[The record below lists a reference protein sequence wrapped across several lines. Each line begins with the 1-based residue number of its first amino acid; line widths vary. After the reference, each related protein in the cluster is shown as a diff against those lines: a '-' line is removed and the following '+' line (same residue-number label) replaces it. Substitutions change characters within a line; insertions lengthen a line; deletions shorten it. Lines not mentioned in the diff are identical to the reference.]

1 MISILLMVAATLLV
15 IFLLYLT
22 LTAPQEN
29 VIEIITSRS
38 WYYNFLSQ
46 DIAEKK
52 ESCISEHRK
61 YHRQSD
67 KKAASKVKALEKQQ
81 AEYEK
86 LSSGYSSGKKLSIAD
101 LLVLAGYGFI
111 SMFKLQ
117 MGSGFF
123 KSIITSCE
131 QSGFRLLDKEQ
142 KTGEKRN
149 AMIYATYMYATLIAY
164 SLCGIIL
171 ALLVSGIMLAMGMT
185 GMMCLIAPVVC
196 FVIMLVL
203 AYVPLDTVR
212 NKAAIRKEAIDME
225 IADAVSKLTLLVI
238 AGMNINK
245 ALIEVA
251 NGGDG
256 IIYRELRQT
265 LAETGQGVSF
275 ETAFMHMQSRCS
287 NRYLDRLISIITKS
301 YTSGNMGLAS
311 DLKSINDDCW
321 LEKKHI
327 ARRKGE
333 AVANKLFVPTMIMF
347 VGILVIIIIPVLSGF
362 NF

>member
-1 MISILLMVAATLLV
+1 M
-15 IFLLYLT
+15 
-22 LTAPQEN
+22 
-29 VIEIITSRS
+29 
-38 WYYNFLSQ
+38 
-46 DIAEKK
+46 
-52 ESCISEHRK
+52 CIRD
-61 YHRQSD
+61 R
-67 KKAASKVKALEKQQ
+67 
-81 AEYEK
+81 
-86 LSSGYSSGKKLSIAD
+86 
-101 LLVLAGYGFI
+101 
-111 SMFKLQ
+111 
-117 MGSGFF
+117 
-123 KSIITSCE
+123 
-131 QSGFRLLDKEQ
+131 
-142 KTGEKRN
+142 
-149 AMIYATYMYATLIAY
+149 
-164 SLCGIIL
+164 
-171 ALLVSGIMLAMGMT
+171 
-185 GMMCLIAPVVC
+185 
-196 FVIMLVL
+196 
-203 AYVPLDTVR
+203 
-212 NKAAIRKEAIDME
+212 E

-256 IIYRELRQT
+256 VIYRELRQT

>member
-1 MISILLMVAATLLV
+1 MISILLMAAATLLV
-15 IFLLYLT
+15 IFMLYLT

-29 VIEIITSRS
+29 VIEIITSKS
-38 WYYNFLSQ
+38 WYYSLLQQ
-46 DIAEKK
+46 DITEKK
-52 ESCISEHRK
+52 ENYIANHNK
-61 YHRQSD
+61 YNKESD
-67 KKAASKVKALEKQQ
+67 KKAASKVKSLEKQQ
-81 AEYEK
+81 IEYEK
-86 LSSGYSSGKKLSIAD
+86 ISSGYLTGKKLSVAD
-101 LLVLAGYGFI
+101 LLILAGYSFI
-111 SMFKLQ
+111 RMFNLQ
-117 MGSGFF
+117 MGNGIF
-123 KSIITSCE
+123 KSMITACE

-149 AMIYATYMYATLIAY
+149 AMIYAAYLYASLITYGM
-164 SLCGIIL
+164 CGAVFAML
-171 ALLVSGIMLAMGMT
+171 ALSIMLGIGMT
-185 GMMCLIAPVVC
+185 GMLCLIVPVVC

-203 AYVPLDTVR
+203 AYIPLDVVR
-212 NKAAIRKEAIDME
+212 NKAEMRKDAIDKE
-225 IADAVSKLTLLVI
+225 LADAVSKLTLLVI

-245 ALIEVA
+245 ALVEIA

-256 IIYRELRQT
+256 VIYRELRQT
-265 LAETGQGVSF
+265 LAEIEKGVTF

-311 DLKSINDDCW
+311 DLKAINDDCW
-321 LEKKHI
+321 LEKKHV

-333 AVANKLFVPTMIMF
+333 NVANKLFIPTMIMF

>member
-29 VIEIITSRS
+29 VIEIITSKS
-38 WYYNFLSQ
+38 WYYSFLSQ
-46 DIAEKK
+46 DITEKK
-52 ESCISEHRK
+52 ESFLANHNK
-61 YHRQSD
+61 YHRESD
-67 KKAASKVKALEKQQ
+67 KKAASKVKSMEKQQ

-86 LSSGYSSGKKLSIAD
+86 ISARYSSGKKLSVAD
-101 LLVLAGYGFI
+101 LLILAGYGFI
-111 SMFKLQ
+111 RMFKLQ

-123 KSIITSCE
+123 KNIITSCE
-131 QSGFRLLDKEQ
+131 QSGFRLLNREQ

-149 AMIYATYMYATLIAY
+149 AMIYATYIYAALISY
-164 SLCGIIL
+164 GLCGSIFALIIL
-171 ALLVSGIMLAMGMT
+171 SIMLGMGMT
-185 GMMCLIAPVVC
+185 GMLCLIMPIVC
-196 FVIMLVL
+196 FVLMLVL
-203 AYVPLDTVR
+203 AYVPLDSVR
-212 NKAAIRKEAIDME
+212 NKAAMRKDAIDRE

-238 AGMNINK
+238 AGMNINR
-245 ALIEVA
+245 ALVEVA
-251 NGGDG
+251 NGSDG
-256 IIYRELRQT
+256 VIYRELRQT
-265 LAETGQGVSF
+265 LAEIGQGVSF
-275 ETAFMHMQSRCS
+275 ETAFMHMQSRCN

-347 VGILVIIIIPVLSGF
+347 VGILVIIIIPVLSGL